1 MQRVLVVDDDCTS
14 HLILKKMVEGMG
26 YDCDVASNG
35 QEAVAAAAKNNY
47 VAILMDMFMPVL
59 NGCDAAV
66 CIGKMAPADQPS
78 IVGMISI
85 DDPASRE
92 VCMLAGMED
101 VLCKPV
107 QKSVLAKILN
117 HTLARYVKPKQ
128 EEASADP
135 CLASSSS
142 KTQSEMT
149 SSEIA
154 IPSQHIRP
162 SRRQRAPPRRCAS
175 DSFASGS
182 DLHAHRGRR
191 SSTPCGR
198 ALRCSNE
205 WICPYFMCLR
215 QSETPD
221 LKRRFTVPDLIPSL
235 RVLYGHIAILTR

>member
-35 QEAVAAAAKNNY
+35 REAVAAAAKINY
-47 VAILMDMFMPVL
+47 VAILMDIFMPVL

-66 CIGKMAPADQPS
+66 CIGKMAPADRPS

-85 DDPASRE
+85 DEPASRE
-92 VCMLAGMED
+92 MCMLAGMED

-107 QKSVLAKILN
+107 QKSALAKILN
-117 HTLARYVKPKQ
+117 HTVARYVKPKQ
-128 EEASADP
+128 EGASADP
-135 CLASSSS
+135 EFATAEHSRS

-149 SSEIA
+149 SSSAKDIA
-154 IPSQHIRP
+154 IPGQHTRP

-215 QSETPD
+215 H
-221 LKRRFTVPDLIPSL
+221 RFLNGAFQCP
-235 RVLYGHIAILTR
+235 ILFLP